1 MELIAYEKL
10 IRCENSARKY
20 LLGFCWKN
28 HQRFC
33 PRCLHRKLYPLS
45 SGRRR
50 CARCKYTFHD
60 FSRRFLNIG
69 NLSPQDWL
77 RVIKLFEL
85 EVPQSVIAVQTG
97 LAPNTVAKA
106 LNTIRLAIAAQALD
120 AHQLYEAGLARSVL
134 KSHAPAHPEADD
146 SGWPPV
152 FGLVEQGGLAF
163 LDILPDLTVNSLIHF
178 KRNFRLR
185 TAALGSV
192 VYTDRFA
199 PYLSLLVSGPQDI
212 WQDWQGNPV
221 THRDKGL
228 AVDATQ
234 QFWRFAKERLRRY
247 RGIAPERFPLYLK
260 ELEFRYNHRNA
271 DIFAEVSRLL
281 CTFVPDLG

>member
-1 MELIAYEKL
+1 MDFISYENL
-10 IRCENSARKY
+10 IRSENSARKY

-33 PRCLHRKLYPLS
+33 PRCRHRKLYPLS

-85 EVPQSVIAVQTG
+85 EVPQSTIAQQTC

-120 AHQLYEAGLARSVL
+120 AHQLYEAGLGRDVL
-134 KSHAPAHPEADD
+134 KSHAPADAAHDD
-146 SGWPPV
+146 SCWPPI

-163 LDILPDLTVNSLIHF
+163 LDILPDLNVESLIHF

-192 VYTDRFA
+192 VYTDRFS
-199 PYLSLLVSGPQDI
+199 PYLSLLVSGPQEI
-212 WQDWQGNPV
+212 WRDWQGNPV
-221 THRDKGL
+221 AHKDKGL
-228 AVDATQ
+228 AVDTTQ

-271 DIFAEVSRLL
+271 DIFEEISRLL

>member
-1 MELIAYEKL
+1 MDLVTYERLIHTD
-10 IRCENSARKY
+10 NSARKY

-33 PRCLHRKLYPLS
+33 PRCRHRKLYPLS

-60 FSRRFLNIG
+60 FTRRFLNIG
-69 NLSPQDWL
+69 NLSPQEWL
-77 RVIKLFEL
+77 RAIKLFEL
-85 EVPQSVIAVQTG
+85 EVPQAVIATQTG

-120 AHQLYEAGLARSVL
+120 ATQLYEVGLGSALL
-134 KSHAPAHPEADD
+134 KSHAQKPPERKGP
-146 SGWPPV
+146 GWPPV
-152 FGLVEQGGLAF
+152 FGLVEQGGMAF
-163 LDILPDLTVNSLIHF
+163 LDILPDLNVESIIHF

-185 TAALGSV
+185 TASLGSV
-192 VYTDRFA
+192 VYTDRFS
-199 PYLSLLVSGPQDI
+199 PYLSLLVSGPQEI
-212 WQDWQGNPV
+212 WRDWQGNPV

-228 AVDATQ
+228 TVDATQ

-260 ELEFRYNHRNA
+260 ELEFRYNRRGT
-271 DIFAEVSRLL
+271 DIFEEVSRLL